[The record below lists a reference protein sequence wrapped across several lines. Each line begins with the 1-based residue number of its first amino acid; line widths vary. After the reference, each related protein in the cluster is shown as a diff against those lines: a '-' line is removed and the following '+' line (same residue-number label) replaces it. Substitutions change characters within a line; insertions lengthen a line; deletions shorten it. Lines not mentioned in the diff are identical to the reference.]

1 MKMQILDFSLCIIE
15 QFIFYIFFNTLFKK
29 RFTSAAPL
37 ILTILIM
44 SIVSLAS
51 GNMNIALRS
60 AVCIFLT
67 TASCKILYR
76 EKIYVYT
83 AFSATIL
90 YMLYVVDVIFGNL
103 FSLIF
108 LANITDVFYSRFS
121 YRLIVCLIIKIVN
134 IVSISSVYRFFS
146 KSGLNLKRYVW
157 VLFNIVM
164 YVFLFLS
171 VVYMML
177 YPKSNYSSEIIILY
191 LIISLSF
198 FIMSFIVIYFITRI
212 CASFN
217 FEKKFYLMES
227 NYAALRDNMAFQNS
241 SSEKIKKSR
250 HDMKR
255 HLMTVRTLLES
266 ENISEAKQLLD
277 ELEEQINSIKIEL
290 SESTGNPLIDAVIL
304 QNAAICESKHISFS
318 YELTVLP
325 KLNIGNADLSSLLS
339 NLLSNAVEASEN
351 SEEPFVKLSISTY
364 KSFLSIAV
372 KNSCCHS
379 ASASENKLISSK
391 DDGEFHG
398 YGTQIISDI
407 ASKYAGEY
415 LWESYPTYFW
425 SSVLLSID

>member
-1 MKMQILDFSLCIIE
+1 
-15 QFIFYIFFNTLFKK
+15 
-29 RFTSAAPL
+29 
-37 ILTILIM
+37 
-44 SIVSLAS
+44 
-51 GNMNIALRS
+51 
-60 AVCIFLT
+60 
-67 TASCKILYR
+67 
-76 EKIYVYT
+76 
-83 AFSATIL
+83 
-90 YMLYVVDVIFGNL
+90 
-103 FSLIF
+103 
-108 LANITDVFYSRFS
+108 
-121 YRLIVCLIIKIVN
+121 
-134 IVSISSVYRFFS
+134 
-146 KSGLNLKRYVW
+146 
-157 VLFNIVM
+157 M

-277 ELEEQINSIKIEL
+277 ELEKQINSIKIEL

-318 YELTVLP
+318 YELTVIP